1 MHNYPR
7 YAGWQKDFAAKGV
20 TIIGVHTPET
30 DGEKKLDA
38 LRAQIKKHNIDYA
51 LAADTA
57 GKTWAA
63 WGNRWWASV
72 YLIDKKGNMRY
83 RSDGELN
90 WDKFDGEKVMRKK
103 IAELMAE
110 KE

>member
-1 MHNYPR
+1 
-7 YAGWQKDFAAKGV
+7 
-20 TIIGVHTPET
+20 
-30 DGEKKLDA
+30 
-38 LRAQIKKHNIDYA
+38 
-51 LAADTA
+51 
-57 GKTWAA
+57 
-63 WGNRWWASV
+63 
-72 YLIDKKGNMRY
+72 MRY